1 MNIKRLLAV
10 ILAVLALLSFVG
22 CNVKKDTGKEP
33 LNAAGGKADE
43 AMSENQPEST
53 DAQASD
59 TASEAAGNEA
69 SSSGTAETAK
79 ETQKPTAAATA
90 RPNKPDVKKSKYFL
104 GTDLDGWYNWALAG
118 KGYNEG
124 ANYIKVWTEEFDSHD
139 NLVKRVSYKTL
150 DGESIPS
157 ITTTYEYT
165 YNSNG
170 TVKEIRTDGGNGY
183 IYSYEYDSAKRITKI
198 SVVEPISGDT
208 MNSYKFTYNKSGKLI
223 GVDSGRVAGMDG
235 TEYKITVSYDG
246 SGRVSKKEKVYSGG
260 LVKSYKYEYNSRND
274 ISRKTEEVKQSDDY
288 LKNVT
293 DYKYD
298 ENGALIKLVSTDSYG
313 STIEKEYKND
323 AYGIQVI
330 NTETTSSNK
339 YLAFIGG
346 DHGVIKITTDAQSD
360 RSIVVIKESYANAFV
375 PWLCANYKTVYV
387 LDPRM
392 LTVKLADFV
401 KTNSIDE
408 VLFLNYMFI
417 PSNPKF
423 MNALENMA

>member
-1 MNIKRLLAV
+1 MNIRRLVAAALA
-10 ILAVLALLSFVG
+10 LLMLLSFVG
-22 CNVKKDTGKEP
+22 CKTVDKTTDKKLP
-33 LNAAGGKADE
+33 
-43 AMSENQPEST
+43 
-53 DAQASD
+53 
-59 TASEAAGNEA
+59 
-69 SSSGTAETAK
+69 SSSGSSNEAISEEQSENTEQESSATPSDSSDNSASASEGGSTAK
-79 ETQKPTAAATA
+79 ETQNQSGGTATTA
-90 RPNKPDVKKSKYFL
+90 QLKPDIKKSRNFL

-124 ANYIKVWTEEFDSHD
+124 ANYIKVWAEEFDSHD

-165 YNSNG
+165 YNGNG
-170 TVKEIRTDGGNGY
+170 TVKEIRTNGGNGY

-223 GVDSGRVAGMDG
+223 GVDSGKVAGMDG

-288 LKNVT
+288 LKNVA

-298 ENGALIKLVSTDSYG
+298 ENGALIKLTVKSSDGSSQESVYTNDKYGNPVS
-313 STIEKEYKND
+313 
-323 AYGIQVI
+323 
-330 NTETTSSNK
+330 
-339 YLAFIGG
+339 
-346 DHGVIKITTDAQSD
+346 IKVTKT
-360 RSIVVIKESYANAFV
+360 ANG
-375 PWLCANYKTVYV
+375 KTVSSHSYPYTYKYESNRITV
-387 LDPRM
+387 TEHDGSKKIYEYHKNQSIMLDDSRI
-392 LTVKLADFV
+392 F
-401 KTNSIDE
+401 
-408 VLFLNYMFI
+408 
-417 PSNPKF
+417 
-423 MNALENMA
+423 

>member
-1 MNIKRLLAV
+1 MNIRRLVAAALA
-10 ILAVLALLSFVG
+10 LLMLLSFVG
-22 CNVKKDTGKEP
+22 CKTVDKTTDKKLP
-33 LNAAGGKADE
+33 
-43 AMSENQPEST
+43 
-53 DAQASD
+53 
-59 TASEAAGNEA
+59 
-69 SSSGTAETAK
+69 SSSGSSNEAISEEQSENTEQESSATPSDSSDNSASASEGGSTAK
-79 ETQKPTAAATA
+79 ETQNQSGGTATTA
-90 RPNKPDVKKSKYFL
+90 QLKPDIKKSSNFL

-124 ANYIKVWTEEFDSHD
+124 ANYIKVWAEEFDSHD

-165 YNSNG
+165 YNGNG
-170 TVKEIRTDGGNGY
+170 TVKEIRTNGGNGY

-223 GVDSGRVAGMDG
+223 GVDSGKVAGMDG

-298 ENGALIKLVSTDSYG
+298 ENGALIKLTVKSSDGSSQESVYTNDKYGNPVS
-313 STIEKEYKND
+313 
-323 AYGIQVI
+323 
-330 NTETTSSNK
+330 
-339 YLAFIGG
+339 
-346 DHGVIKITTDAQSD
+346 IKVTKT
-360 RSIVVIKESYANAFV
+360 ANG
-375 PWLCANYKTVYV
+375 KTVSSHSYPYTYKYESNRITV
-387 LDPRM
+387 TEHDGSKKIYEYHKNQSIMLDDSRI
-392 LTVKLADFV
+392 F
-401 KTNSIDE
+401 
-408 VLFLNYMFI
+408 
-417 PSNPKF
+417 
-423 MNALENMA
+423 

>member
-1 MNIKRLLAV
+1 MNIRRLVAAALA
-10 ILAVLALLSFVG
+10 LLMLLSFVG
-22 CNVKKDTGKEP
+22 CKTVDKTTDKKLP
-33 LNAAGGKADE
+33 
-43 AMSENQPEST
+43 
-53 DAQASD
+53 
-59 TASEAAGNEA
+59 
-69 SSSGTAETAK
+69 SSSGSSNEAISEEQSENTEQESSATPSDSSDNSASASEGGSTTK
-79 ETQKPTAAATA
+79 ETQNQSGGTATTA
-90 RPNKPDVKKSKYFL
+90 QLKPDIKKSRNFL

-124 ANYIKVWTEEFDSHD
+124 ANYIKVWAEEFDSHD

-165 YNSNG
+165 YNGNG
-170 TVKEIRTDGGNGY
+170 TVKEIRTNGGNGY

-223 GVDSGRVAGMDG
+223 GVDSGKVAGMDG

-298 ENGALIKLVSTDSYG
+298 ENGALIKLTVKSSDGSSQESVYTNDKYGNPVS
-313 STIEKEYKND
+313 
-323 AYGIQVI
+323 
-330 NTETTSSNK
+330 
-339 YLAFIGG
+339 
-346 DHGVIKITTDAQSD
+346 IKVTKT
-360 RSIVVIKESYANAFV
+360 ANG
-375 PWLCANYKTVYV
+375 KTVSSHNYPYTYKYESNRITV
-387 LDPRM
+387 TEHDGSKKIYEYHKNQSIMLDDSRI
-392 LTVKLADFV
+392 F
-401 KTNSIDE
+401 
-408 VLFLNYMFI
+408 
-417 PSNPKF
+417 
-423 MNALENMA
+423 

>member
-1 MNIKRLLAV
+1 MNIRRLVAAALA
-10 ILAVLALLSFVG
+10 LLMLLSFVG
-22 CNVKKDTGKEP
+22 CKTVDKTTDKKLP
-33 LNAAGGKADE
+33 
-43 AMSENQPEST
+43 
-53 DAQASD
+53 
-59 TASEAAGNEA
+59 
-69 SSSGTAETAK
+69 SSSGSSNEAISEEQSENTEQESSATPSDSSDNSASASEGGSTAK
-79 ETQKPTAAATA
+79 ETQNQSGGTATTA
-90 RPNKPDVKKSKYFL
+90 QLKPDIKKSRNFL

-124 ANYIKVWTEEFDSHD
+124 ANYIKVWAEEFNSHD

-165 YNSNG
+165 YNGNG
-170 TVKEIRTDGGNGY
+170 TVKEIRTNGGNGY

-223 GVDSGRVAGMDG
+223 GVDSGKVAGMDG

-298 ENGALIKLVSTDSYG
+298 ENGALIKLTVKSSDGSSQESVYTNDKYGNPVS
-313 STIEKEYKND
+313 
-323 AYGIQVI
+323 
-330 NTETTSSNK
+330 
-339 YLAFIGG
+339 
-346 DHGVIKITTDAQSD
+346 IKVTKT
-360 RSIVVIKESYANAFV
+360 ANG
-375 PWLCANYKTVYV
+375 KTVSSHSYPYTYKYESNRITV
-387 LDPRM
+387 TEHDGSKKIYEYHKNQSIMLDDSRI
-392 LTVKLADFV
+392 F
-401 KTNSIDE
+401 
-408 VLFLNYMFI
+408 
-417 PSNPKF
+417 
-423 MNALENMA
+423 

>member
-1 MNIKRLLAV
+1 MNIRRLVAAALA
-10 ILAVLALLSFVG
+10 LLMLLSFVG
-22 CNVKKDTGKEP
+22 CKTVDKTTDKKLP
-33 LNAAGGKADE
+33 
-43 AMSENQPEST
+43 
-53 DAQASD
+53 
-59 TASEAAGNEA
+59 
-69 SSSGTAETAK
+69 SSSGSSNEAISEEQSENTEQESSATPSDSSDNSASASEGGSTAK
-79 ETQKPTAAATA
+79 ETQNQSGGTATTA
-90 RPNKPDVKKSKYFL
+90 QLKPDIKKSRNFL

-124 ANYIKVWTEEFDSHD
+124 ANYIKVWAEEFNSHD

-165 YNSNG
+165 YNGNG
-170 TVKEIRTDGGNGY
+170 TVKEIRTNGGNGY

-208 MNSYKFTYNKSGKLI
+208 MNSYKLTYNKSGKLI
-223 GVDSGRVAGMDG
+223 GVDSGKVAGMDG

-298 ENGALIKLVSTDSYG
+298 ENGALIKLTVKSSDGSSQESVYTNDKYGNPVS
-313 STIEKEYKND
+313 
-323 AYGIQVI
+323 
-330 NTETTSSNK
+330 
-339 YLAFIGG
+339 
-346 DHGVIKITTDAQSD
+346 IKVTKT
-360 RSIVVIKESYANAFV
+360 ANG
-375 PWLCANYKTVYV
+375 KTVSSHSYPYTYKYESNRITV
-387 LDPRM
+387 TEHDGSKKIYEYHKNQSIMLDDSRI
-392 LTVKLADFV
+392 F
-401 KTNSIDE
+401 
-408 VLFLNYMFI
+408 
-417 PSNPKF
+417 
-423 MNALENMA
+423 

>member
-1 MNIKRLLAV
+1 MNIRRLVAAALA
-10 ILAVLALLSFVG
+10 LLMLLSFVG
-22 CNVKKDTGKEP
+22 CKTVDKTTDKKLP
-33 LNAAGGKADE
+33 
-43 AMSENQPEST
+43 
-53 DAQASD
+53 
-59 TASEAAGNEA
+59 
-69 SSSGTAETAK
+69 SSSGSSNEAISEEQSENTEQESSATPSDSSDNSASASEGGSTAK
-79 ETQKPTAAATA
+79 ETQNQSGGTATTA
-90 RPNKPDVKKSKYFL
+90 QLKPDIKKSRNFL

-124 ANYIKVWTEEFDSHD
+124 ANYIKVWAEEFDSHD

-165 YNSNG
+165 YNGNG
-170 TVKEIRTDGGNGY
+170 TVKEIRTNGGNGY

-223 GVDSGRVAGMDG
+223 GVDSGKVAGMDG

-298 ENGALIKLVSTDSYG
+298 ENGALIKLTVKSSDGSSQESVYTNDKYGNPVS
-313 STIEKEYKND
+313 
-323 AYGIQVI
+323 
-330 NTETTSSNK
+330 
-339 YLAFIGG
+339 
-346 DHGVIKITTDAQSD
+346 IKVTKT
-360 RSIVVIKESYANAFV
+360 ANG
-375 PWLCANYKTVYV
+375 KTVSSHSYPYTYKYESNRITV
-387 LDPRM
+387 AEHDGSKKIYEYHKNQSIMLDDSRI
-392 LTVKLADFV
+392 F
-401 KTNSIDE
+401 
-408 VLFLNYMFI
+408 
-417 PSNPKF
+417 
-423 MNALENMA
+423 

>member
-1 MNIKRLLAV
+1 MNIRRLVAAALA
-10 ILAVLALLSFVG
+10 LLMLLSFVG
-22 CNVKKDTGKEP
+22 CKTVDKTTDKKLP
-33 LNAAGGKADE
+33 
-43 AMSENQPEST
+43 
-53 DAQASD
+53 
-59 TASEAAGNEA
+59 
-69 SSSGTAETAK
+69 SSSGSSNEAISEEQSENTEQESSATPSDSSDNSASASEGGSTAK
-79 ETQKPTAAATA
+79 ETQNQSGGTATTA
-90 RPNKPDVKKSKYFL
+90 QLKPDIKKSRNFL

-124 ANYIKVWTEEFDSHD
+124 ANYIKVWAEEFNSHD

-165 YNSNG
+165 YNGNG
-170 TVKEIRTDGGNGY
+170 TVKEIRTNGGNGY

-208 MNSYKFTYNKSGKLI
+208 MNSYKFTYNKTGKLI
-223 GVDSGRVAGMDG
+223 GVDSGKVAGMDG

-298 ENGALIKLVSTDSYG
+298 ENGALIKLTVKSSDGSSQESVYTNDKYGNPVS
-313 STIEKEYKND
+313 
-323 AYGIQVI
+323 
-330 NTETTSSNK
+330 
-339 YLAFIGG
+339 
-346 DHGVIKITTDAQSD
+346 IKVTKT
-360 RSIVVIKESYANAFV
+360 ANG
-375 PWLCANYKTVYV
+375 KTVSSHSYPYTYKYESNRITV
-387 LDPRM
+387 TEHDGSKKIYEYHKNQSIMLDDSRI
-392 LTVKLADFV
+392 F
-401 KTNSIDE
+401 
-408 VLFLNYMFI
+408 
-417 PSNPKF
+417 
-423 MNALENMA
+423 

>member
-1 MNIKRLLAV
+1 MNIRRLVAAALA
-10 ILAVLALLSFVG
+10 LLMLLSFVG
-22 CNVKKDTGKEP
+22 CKTVDKTTDKKLP
-33 LNAAGGKADE
+33 
-43 AMSENQPEST
+43 
-53 DAQASD
+53 
-59 TASEAAGNEA
+59 
-69 SSSGTAETAK
+69 SSSGSSNEAISEEQSENTEQESSATPSDSSDNSASASEGGSTAK
-79 ETQKPTAAATA
+79 ETQNQSGGTATTA
-90 RPNKPDVKKSKYFL
+90 QLKPDIKKSRNFL

-124 ANYIKVWTEEFDSHD
+124 ANYIKVWAEEFNSHD

-165 YNSNG
+165 YNGNG
-170 TVKEIRTDGGNGY
+170 TVKEIRTNGGNGY

-223 GVDSGRVAGMDG
+223 GVDSGKVAGMDG
-235 TEYKITVSYDG
+235 TEYKITVSYDS

-298 ENGALIKLVSTDSYG
+298 ENGALIKLTVKSSDGSSQESVYTNDKYGNPVS
-313 STIEKEYKND
+313 
-323 AYGIQVI
+323 
-330 NTETTSSNK
+330 
-339 YLAFIGG
+339 
-346 DHGVIKITTDAQSD
+346 IKVTKT
-360 RSIVVIKESYANAFV
+360 ANG
-375 PWLCANYKTVYV
+375 KTVSSHSYPYTYKYESNRITV
-387 LDPRM
+387 TEHDGSKKIYEYHKNQSIMLDDSRI
-392 LTVKLADFV
+392 F
-401 KTNSIDE
+401 
-408 VLFLNYMFI
+408 
-417 PSNPKF
+417 
-423 MNALENMA
+423 

>member
-1 MNIKRLLAV
+1 MNIRRLVAAALA
-10 ILAVLALLSFVG
+10 LLMLLSFVG
-22 CNVKKDTGKEP
+22 CKTVDKTTDKKLP
-33 LNAAGGKADE
+33 
-43 AMSENQPEST
+43 
-53 DAQASD
+53 
-59 TASEAAGNEA
+59 
-69 SSSGTAETAK
+69 SSSGSSNEAISEEQSENTEQESSATPSDSSDNSASASEGGSTAK
-79 ETQKPTAAATA
+79 ETQNQPGGTATTA
-90 RPNKPDVKKSKYFL
+90 QLKPDIKKSRNFL

-124 ANYIKVWTEEFDSHD
+124 ANYIKVWAEEFDSHD

-165 YNSNG
+165 YNGNG
-170 TVKEIRTDGGNGY
+170 TVKEIRTNGGNGY

-223 GVDSGRVAGMDG
+223 GVDSGKVAGMDG

-298 ENGALIKLVSTDSYG
+298 ENGALIKLTVKSSDGSSQESVYTNDKYGNPVS
-313 STIEKEYKND
+313 
-323 AYGIQVI
+323 
-330 NTETTSSNK
+330 
-339 YLAFIGG
+339 
-346 DHGVIKITTDAQSD
+346 IKVTKT
-360 RSIVVIKESYANAFV
+360 ANG
-375 PWLCANYKTVYV
+375 KTVSSHSYPYTYKYESNRITV
-387 LDPRM
+387 TEHDGSKKIYEYHKNQSIMLDDSRI
-392 LTVKLADFV
+392 F
-401 KTNSIDE
+401 
-408 VLFLNYMFI
+408 
-417 PSNPKF
+417 
-423 MNALENMA
+423 

>member
-1 MNIKRLLAV
+1 MNIRRLVAAALA
-10 ILAVLALLSFVG
+10 LLMLLSFVG
-22 CNVKKDTGKEP
+22 CKTVDKTTDKKLP
-33 LNAAGGKADE
+33 
-43 AMSENQPEST
+43 
-53 DAQASD
+53 
-59 TASEAAGNEA
+59 
-69 SSSGTAETAK
+69 SSSGSSNEAISEEQSENTEQESSATPSDSSDNSASASEGGSTAK
-79 ETQKPTAAATA
+79 ETQNQSGGTATTA
-90 RPNKPDVKKSKYFL
+90 QLKPDIKKSRNFL

-170 TVKEIRTDGGNGY
+170 TVKEIRTNGGNGY

-223 GVDSGRVAGMDG
+223 GVDSGKVAGMDG

-298 ENGALIKLVSTDSYG
+298 ENGALIKLTVKSSDGSSQESVYTNDKYGNPVS
-313 STIEKEYKND
+313 
-323 AYGIQVI
+323 
-330 NTETTSSNK
+330 
-339 YLAFIGG
+339 
-346 DHGVIKITTDAQSD
+346 IKVTKT
-360 RSIVVIKESYANAFV
+360 ANG
-375 PWLCANYKTVYV
+375 KTVSSHSYPYTYKYESNRITV
-387 LDPRM
+387 TEHDGSKKIYEYHKNQSIMLDDSRI
-392 LTVKLADFV
+392 F
-401 KTNSIDE
+401 
-408 VLFLNYMFI
+408 
-417 PSNPKF
+417 
-423 MNALENMA
+423 

>member
-1 MNIKRLLAV
+1 MNIRRLVAAALA
-10 ILAVLALLSFVG
+10 LLMLLSFVG
-22 CNVKKDTGKEP
+22 CKTVDKTTDKKLP
-33 LNAAGGKADE
+33 
-43 AMSENQPEST
+43 
-53 DAQASD
+53 
-59 TASEAAGNEA
+59 
-69 SSSGTAETAK
+69 SSSGSSNEAISEEQSENTEQESSAAPSDSSESSASASEGGSTAK
-79 ETQKPTAAATA
+79 ETQRQSGGTAAAA
-90 RPNKPDVKKSKYFL
+90 QLKPDIKKSRNFL

-118 KGYNEG
+118 KGYDEG

-198 SVVEPISGDT
+198 SAVEPISGDT

-223 GVDSGRVAGMDG
+223 GVDSGKVAGVDG

-298 ENGALIKLVSTDSYG
+298 ENGALIKMTMKSSDGSSQESVYTNDKYGNPVS
-313 STIEKEYKND
+313 
-323 AYGIQVI
+323 
-330 NTETTSSNK
+330 
-339 YLAFIGG
+339 
-346 DHGVIKITTDAQSD
+346 IKVTKA
-360 RSIVVIKESYANAFV
+360 ANG
-375 PWLCANYKTVYV
+375 KTVSSHSYPYTYKYESNRITV
-387 LDPRM
+387 TEHDGSKKIYEYHKNQSIM
-392 LTVKLADFV
+392 LNDSRIF
-401 KTNSIDE
+401 
-408 VLFLNYMFI
+408 
-417 PSNPKF
+417 
-423 MNALENMA
+423 

>member
-1 MNIKRLLAV
+1 MNIRRLVAAALA
-10 ILAVLALLSFVG
+10 LLMLLSFVG
-22 CNVKKDTGKEP
+22 CKTVDKTTDKKLP
-33 LNAAGGKADE
+33 
-43 AMSENQPEST
+43 
-53 DAQASD
+53 
-59 TASEAAGNEA
+59 
-69 SSSGTAETAK
+69 SSSGSSNEAISEEQSENTEQESSATPSDSSDNSASASEGGSTAK
-79 ETQKPTAAATA
+79 ETQNQSGGTATTA
-90 RPNKPDVKKSKYFL
+90 QLKPDIKKSRNFL

-124 ANYIKVWTEEFDSHD
+124 ANYIKVWAEEFDSHD
-139 NLVKRVSYKTL
+139 NLVKRVSYKAL

-165 YNSNG
+165 YNGNG
-170 TVKEIRTDGGNGY
+170 TVKEIRTNGGNGY

-223 GVDSGRVAGMDG
+223 GVDSGKVAGMDG

-298 ENGALIKLVSTDSYG
+298 ENGALIKLTVKSSDGSSQESVYTNDKYGNPVS
-313 STIEKEYKND
+313 
-323 AYGIQVI
+323 
-330 NTETTSSNK
+330 
-339 YLAFIGG
+339 
-346 DHGVIKITTDAQSD
+346 IKVTKT
-360 RSIVVIKESYANAFV
+360 ANG
-375 PWLCANYKTVYV
+375 KTVSSHSYPYTYKYESNRITV
-387 LDPRM
+387 TEHDGSKKIYEYHKNQSIMLDDSRI
-392 LTVKLADFV
+392 F
-401 KTNSIDE
+401 
-408 VLFLNYMFI
+408 
-417 PSNPKF
+417 
-423 MNALENMA
+423 

>member
-1 MNIKRLLAV
+1 MNIRRLVAAALALL
-10 ILAVLALLSFVG
+10 ILLSFVG
-22 CNVKKDTGKEP
+22 CKTVDKTTDKKLP
-33 LNAAGGKADE
+33 
-43 AMSENQPEST
+43 
-53 DAQASD
+53 
-59 TASEAAGNEA
+59 
-69 SSSGTAETAK
+69 SSSGSSNEAISEEQSENTEQESSATPSDSSDNSASASEGGSTAK
-79 ETQKPTAAATA
+79 ETQNQSGGTATTA
-90 RPNKPDVKKSKYFL
+90 QLKPDIKKSRNFL

-124 ANYIKVWTEEFDSHD
+124 ANYIKVWAEEFNSHD

-165 YNSNG
+165 YNGNG
-170 TVKEIRTDGGNGY
+170 TVKEIRTNGGNGY

-223 GVDSGRVAGMDG
+223 GVDSGKVAGMDG

-298 ENGALIKLVSTDSYG
+298 ENGALIKLTVKSSDGSSQESVYTNDKYGNPVS
-313 STIEKEYKND
+313 
-323 AYGIQVI
+323 
-330 NTETTSSNK
+330 
-339 YLAFIGG
+339 
-346 DHGVIKITTDAQSD
+346 IKVTKT
-360 RSIVVIKESYANAFV
+360 ANG
-375 PWLCANYKTVYV
+375 KTVSSHSYPYTYKYESNRITV
-387 LDPRM
+387 TEHDGSKKIYEYHKNQSIMLDDSRI
-392 LTVKLADFV
+392 F
-401 KTNSIDE
+401 
-408 VLFLNYMFI
+408 
-417 PSNPKF
+417 
-423 MNALENMA
+423 

>member
-1 MNIKRLLAV
+1 MNIRRLVAAALA
-10 ILAVLALLSFVG
+10 LLMLLSFVG
-22 CNVKKDTGKEP
+22 CKTVDKTTDKKLP
-33 LNAAGGKADE
+33 
-43 AMSENQPEST
+43 
-53 DAQASD
+53 
-59 TASEAAGNEA
+59 
-69 SSSGTAETAK
+69 SSSGSSNEAISEEQSENTEQESSATPSDSSDNSASASEGGSTAK
-79 ETQKPTAAATA
+79 ETQNQSGGTATTA
-90 RPNKPDVKKSKYFL
+90 QLKPDIKKSRNFL

-124 ANYIKVWTEEFDSHD
+124 ANYIKVWAEEFDSHD

-165 YNSNG
+165 YNGNG
-170 TVKEIRTDGGNGY
+170 TVKEIRTNGGNGY

-223 GVDSGRVAGMDG
+223 GVDSGKVADMDG

-298 ENGALIKLVSTDSYG
+298 ENGALIKLTVKSSDGSSQESVYTNDKYGNPVS
-313 STIEKEYKND
+313 
-323 AYGIQVI
+323 
-330 NTETTSSNK
+330 
-339 YLAFIGG
+339 
-346 DHGVIKITTDAQSD
+346 IKVTKT
-360 RSIVVIKESYANAFV
+360 ANG
-375 PWLCANYKTVYV
+375 KTVSSHSYPYTYKYESNRITV
-387 LDPRM
+387 TEHDGSKKIYEYHKNQSIMLDDSRI
-392 LTVKLADFV
+392 F
-401 KTNSIDE
+401 
-408 VLFLNYMFI
+408 
-417 PSNPKF
+417 
-423 MNALENMA
+423 

>member
-1 MNIKRLLAV
+1 MNIRRFAAAAIALLM
-10 ILAVLALLSFVG
+10 LLSFVG
-22 CNVKKDTGKEP
+22 CKTVDKTTDKKLP
-33 LNAAGGKADE
+33 
-43 AMSENQPEST
+43 
-53 DAQASD
+53 
-59 TASEAAGNEA
+59 
-69 SSSGTAETAK
+69 SSSGSSNEAISEEQSENTEQESSAAPSDSSDNSASASEGGSTAK
-79 ETQKPTAAATA
+79 ETQSQSGGTATTA
-90 RPNKPDVKKSKYFL
+90 QLKPDIKKSRNFL

-118 KGYNEG
+118 KGYDEG

-198 SVVEPISGDT
+198 SAVEPISGDT
-208 MNSYKFTYNKSGKLI
+208 MNSYKFTYSKSGKLI
-223 GVDSGRVAGMDG
+223 GVDSGKVAGVDG

-298 ENGALIKLVSTDSYG
+298 ENGALIKMTMKSSDGSSQESVYTNDKYGNPVS
-313 STIEKEYKND
+313 
-323 AYGIQVI
+323 
-330 NTETTSSNK
+330 
-339 YLAFIGG
+339 
-346 DHGVIKITTDAQSD
+346 IKVTKT
-360 RSIVVIKESYANAFV
+360 ANG
-375 PWLCANYKTVYV
+375 KTVSSHSYPYTYNYESNRITV
-387 LDPRM
+387 TEHDGSKKIYEYHKNQSIM
-392 LTVKLADFV
+392 LNDSRIF
-401 KTNSIDE
+401 
-408 VLFLNYMFI
+408 
-417 PSNPKF
+417 
-423 MNALENMA
+423 

>member
-1 MNIKRLLAV
+1 MNIRRLVAAALA
-10 ILAVLALLSFVG
+10 LLMLLSFVG
-22 CNVKKDTGKEP
+22 CKTVDKTTDKKLP
-33 LNAAGGKADE
+33 
-43 AMSENQPEST
+43 
-53 DAQASD
+53 
-59 TASEAAGNEA
+59 
-69 SSSGTAETAK
+69 SSSGSSNEAISEEQSENTEQESSATPSDSSDNSASASEGGSTAK
-79 ETQKPTAAATA
+79 ETQNQSGGTATTA
-90 RPNKPDVKKSKYFL
+90 QLKPDIKKSRNFL
-104 GTDLDGWYNWALAG
+104 GTDLDGWYNWARAG

-124 ANYIKVWTEEFDSHD
+124 ANYIKVWAEEFDSHD

-165 YNSNG
+165 YNGNG
-170 TVKEIRTDGGNGY
+170 TVKEIRTNGGNGY

-223 GVDSGRVAGMDG
+223 GVDSGKVAGMDG

-298 ENGALIKLVSTDSYG
+298 ENGALIKLTVKSSDGSSQESVYTNDKYGNPVS
-313 STIEKEYKND
+313 
-323 AYGIQVI
+323 
-330 NTETTSSNK
+330 
-339 YLAFIGG
+339 
-346 DHGVIKITTDAQSD
+346 IKVTKT
-360 RSIVVIKESYANAFV
+360 ANG
-375 PWLCANYKTVYV
+375 KTVSSHSYPYTYKYESNRITV
-387 LDPRM
+387 TEHDGSKKIYEYHKNQSIMLDDSRI
-392 LTVKLADFV
+392 F
-401 KTNSIDE
+401 
-408 VLFLNYMFI
+408 
-417 PSNPKF
+417 
-423 MNALENMA
+423 

>member
-1 MNIKRLLAV
+1 MNIRRLVAAALA
-10 ILAVLALLSFVG
+10 LLMLLSFVG
-22 CNVKKDTGKEP
+22 CKTVDKTTDKKLP
-33 LNAAGGKADE
+33 
-43 AMSENQPEST
+43 
-53 DAQASD
+53 
-59 TASEAAGNEA
+59 
-69 SSSGTAETAK
+69 SSSGSSNEAISEEQSENTEQESSATPSDSSDNSASASEGGSTAK
-79 ETQKPTAAATA
+79 ETQNQSGGTATTA
-90 RPNKPDVKKSKYFL
+90 QLKPDIKKSRNFL

-124 ANYIKVWTEEFDSHD
+124 ANYIKVWAEEFDSHD

-165 YNSNG
+165 YNGNG
-170 TVKEIRTDGGNGY
+170 TVKEIRTNGGNGY

-223 GVDSGRVAGMDG
+223 GVDSSKVAGMDG

-298 ENGALIKLVSTDSYG
+298 ENGALIKLTVKSSDGSSQESVYTNDKYGNPVS
-313 STIEKEYKND
+313 
-323 AYGIQVI
+323 
-330 NTETTSSNK
+330 
-339 YLAFIGG
+339 
-346 DHGVIKITTDAQSD
+346 IKVTKT
-360 RSIVVIKESYANAFV
+360 ANG
-375 PWLCANYKTVYV
+375 KTVSSHSYPYTYKYESNRITV
-387 LDPRM
+387 TEHDGSKKIYEYHKNQSIMLDDSRI
-392 LTVKLADFV
+392 F
-401 KTNSIDE
+401 
-408 VLFLNYMFI
+408 
-417 PSNPKF
+417 
-423 MNALENMA
+423 

>member
-10 ILAVLALLSFVG
+10 ILAVMALLSFVG
-22 CNVKKDTGKEP
+22 CNVKKNTGKEP

-53 DAQASD
+53 DAQ
-59 TASEAAGNEA
+59 ASEAAGNEA

-298 ENGALIKLVSTDSYG
+298 ENGALIKLTVKSSDGSSQESVYTNDKYG
-313 STIEKEYKND
+313 NP
-323 AYGIQVI
+323 V
-330 NTETTSSNK
+330 N
-339 YLAFIGG
+339 
-346 DHGVIKITTDAQSD
+346 IKVTKT
-360 RSIVVIKESYANAFV
+360 ANG
-375 PWLCANYKTVYV
+375 KTVSSHTYPYTYKYESNRITV
-387 LDPRM
+387 TEHDGSKKIYEYHKNQSIM
-392 LTVKLADFV
+392 LNDSRIF
-401 KTNSIDE
+401 
-408 VLFLNYMFI
+408 
-417 PSNPKF
+417 
-423 MNALENMA
+423 

>member
-1 MNIKRLLAV
+1 MNIRRLVAAALA
-10 ILAVLALLSFVG
+10 LLMLLSFVG
-22 CNVKKDTGKEP
+22 CKTVDKTTDKKLP
-33 LNAAGGKADE
+33 
-43 AMSENQPEST
+43 
-53 DAQASD
+53 
-59 TASEAAGNEA
+59 
-69 SSSGTAETAK
+69 SSSGSSNEAISEEQSENTEQESSATPSDSSDNSASASEGGSTAK
-79 ETQKPTAAATA
+79 ETQNQSGGTATTA
-90 RPNKPDVKKSKYFL
+90 QLKPDIKKSRNFL

-124 ANYIKVWTEEFDSHD
+124 ANYIKVWAEEFDSHD

-165 YNSNG
+165 YNGNG
-170 TVKEIRTDGGNGY
+170 TVKEIRTNGGNGY

-208 MNSYKFTYNKSGKLI
+208 MNSYKFTDHKSGKLI
-223 GVDSGRVAGMDG
+223 GVDSGKVAGMDG

-298 ENGALIKLVSTDSYG
+298 ENGALIKLTVKSSDGSSQESVYTNDKYGNPVS
-313 STIEKEYKND
+313 
-323 AYGIQVI
+323 
-330 NTETTSSNK
+330 
-339 YLAFIGG
+339 
-346 DHGVIKITTDAQSD
+346 IKVTKT
-360 RSIVVIKESYANAFV
+360 ANG
-375 PWLCANYKTVYV
+375 KTVSSHSYPYTYKYESNRITV
-387 LDPRM
+387 TEHDGSKKIYEYHKNQSIMLDDSRI
-392 LTVKLADFV
+392 F
-401 KTNSIDE
+401 
-408 VLFLNYMFI
+408 
-417 PSNPKF
+417 
-423 MNALENMA
+423 

>member
-59 TASEAAGNEA
+59 TASENAGNEA

-118 KGYNEG
+118 KCYNEG

-298 ENGALIKLVSTDSYG
+298 ENGALIKLTVKSSDGSSQESVYTNDKYG
-313 STIEKEYKND
+313 NP
-323 AYGIQVI
+323 V
-330 NTETTSSNK
+330 N
-339 YLAFIGG
+339 
-346 DHGVIKITTDAQSD
+346 IKVTKT
-360 RSIVVIKESYANAFV
+360 ANG
-375 PWLCANYKTVYV
+375 KTVSSHTYPYTYKYESNRITV
-387 LDPRM
+387 TEHDGSKKIYEYHKNQSIMLDDSRI
-392 LTVKLADFV
+392 F
-401 KTNSIDE
+401 
-408 VLFLNYMFI
+408 
-417 PSNPKF
+417 
-423 MNALENMA
+423 

>member
-1 MNIKRLLAV
+1 MNIRRLVAAALA
-10 ILAVLALLSFVG
+10 LLMLLSFVG
-22 CNVKKDTGKEP
+22 CKTVDKTTDKKLP
-33 LNAAGGKADE
+33 
-43 AMSENQPEST
+43 
-53 DAQASD
+53 
-59 TASEAAGNEA
+59 
-69 SSSGTAETAK
+69 SSSGSSNEAISEEQSENTEQESSATPSDSSDNSASASEGGSTAK
-79 ETQKPTAAATA
+79 ETQNQSGGTATTA
-90 RPNKPDVKKSKYFL
+90 QLKPDIKKSRNFL

-124 ANYIKVWTEEFDSHD
+124 ANYIKVWAEEFDSHD

-165 YNSNG
+165 YNGNG
-170 TVKEIRTDGGNGY
+170 TVKEIRTNGGNGY

-223 GVDSGRVAGMDG
+223 GVDSGKVAGMDG
-235 TEYKITVSYDG
+235 TEYKIPVSYDG

-298 ENGALIKLVSTDSYG
+298 ENGALIKLTVKSSDGSSQESVYTNDKYGNPVS
-313 STIEKEYKND
+313 
-323 AYGIQVI
+323 
-330 NTETTSSNK
+330 
-339 YLAFIGG
+339 
-346 DHGVIKITTDAQSD
+346 IKVTKT
-360 RSIVVIKESYANAFV
+360 ANG
-375 PWLCANYKTVYV
+375 KTVSSHSYPYTYKYESNRITV
-387 LDPRM
+387 TEHDGSKKIYEYHKNQSIMLDDSRI
-392 LTVKLADFV
+392 F
-401 KTNSIDE
+401 
-408 VLFLNYMFI
+408 
-417 PSNPKF
+417 
-423 MNALENMA
+423 

>member
-1 MNIKRLLAV
+1 MNIRRLVAAALA
-10 ILAVLALLSFVG
+10 LLMLLSFVG
-22 CNVKKDTGKEP
+22 CKTVDKTTDKKLPSSSGSS
-33 LNAAGGKADE
+33 NE
-43 AMSENQPEST
+43 AMSEEQSENTEQESSAT
-53 DAQASD
+53 PSDSSDNSAS
-59 TASEAAGNEA
+59 ASEGG
-69 SSSGTAETAK
+69 STAK
-79 ETQKPTAAATA
+79 ETQNQSGGTATTA
-90 RPNKPDVKKSKYFL
+90 QLKPDIKKSRNFL

-124 ANYIKVWTEEFDSHD
+124 ANYIKVWAEEFDSHD

-165 YNSNG
+165 YNGNG
-170 TVKEIRTDGGNGY
+170 TVKEIRTNGGNGY

-223 GVDSGRVAGMDG
+223 GVDSGKVAGMDG

-298 ENGALIKLVSTDSYG
+298 ENGALIKLTVKSSDGSSQESVYTNDKYGNPVS
-313 STIEKEYKND
+313 
-323 AYGIQVI
+323 
-330 NTETTSSNK
+330 
-339 YLAFIGG
+339 
-346 DHGVIKITTDAQSD
+346 IKVTKT
-360 RSIVVIKESYANAFV
+360 ANG
-375 PWLCANYKTVYV
+375 KTVSSHSYPYTYKYESNRITV
-387 LDPRM
+387 TEHDGSKKIYEYHKNQSIMLDDSRI
-392 LTVKLADFV
+392 F
-401 KTNSIDE
+401 
-408 VLFLNYMFI
+408 
-417 PSNPKF
+417 
-423 MNALENMA
+423 

>member
-1 MNIKRLLAV
+1 MNIRRLVAAALA
-10 ILAVLALLSFVG
+10 LLMLLSFVG
-22 CNVKKDTGKEP
+22 CKTVDKTTDKKLP
-33 LNAAGGKADE
+33 
-43 AMSENQPEST
+43 
-53 DAQASD
+53 
-59 TASEAAGNEA
+59 
-69 SSSGTAETAK
+69 SSSGSSNEAISEEQSENTEQESSATPSDSSDNSASASEGGSTAK
-79 ETQKPTAAATA
+79 ETQNQSGGTATTA
-90 RPNKPDVKKSKYFL
+90 QLKPDIKKSRNFL

-124 ANYIKVWTEEFDSHD
+124 ANYIKVWAEEFDSHD

-165 YNSNG
+165 YNGNG
-170 TVKEIRTDGGNGY
+170 TVKEIRTNGGNGY

-223 GVDSGRVAGMDG
+223 GVDSGKVAGMDG

-298 ENGALIKLVSTDSYG
+298 ENGALIKLTVKSSDGSSQESVYTNDKYGNPVS
-313 STIEKEYKND
+313 
-323 AYGIQVI
+323 
-330 NTETTSSNK
+330 
-339 YLAFIGG
+339 
-346 DHGVIKITTDAQSD
+346 IKVTKT
-360 RSIVVIKESYANAFV
+360 ANG
-375 PWLCANYKTVYV
+375 KTVSSHSYPYTYKYESNRITV
-387 LDPRM
+387 TEHDGSKKIYEYHKKQSIMLDDSRI
-392 LTVKLADFV
+392 F
-401 KTNSIDE
+401 
-408 VLFLNYMFI
+408 
-417 PSNPKF
+417 
-423 MNALENMA
+423 

>member
-1 MNIKRLLAV
+1 MNIRRLVAAALA
-10 ILAVLALLSFVG
+10 LLMLLSFVG
-22 CNVKKDTGKEP
+22 CKTVDKTTDKKLP
-33 LNAAGGKADE
+33 
-43 AMSENQPEST
+43 
-53 DAQASD
+53 
-59 TASEAAGNEA
+59 
-69 SSSGTAETAK
+69 SSSGSSNEAISEEQSENTEQESSATPSDSSDNSASASEGGSTAK
-79 ETQKPTAAATA
+79 ETQNQSGGTATTA
-90 RPNKPDVKKSKYFL
+90 QLKPDIKKSRNFL

-124 ANYIKVWTEEFDSHD
+124 ANYIKVWAEEFDSHD

-165 YNSNG
+165 YNGNG
-170 TVKEIRTDGGNGY
+170 TVKEIRTNGGNGY

-223 GVDSGRVAGMDG
+223 GVDSGKVAGMDG

-293 DYKYD
+293 D
-298 ENGALIKLVSTDSYG
+298 
-313 STIEKEYKND
+313 
-323 AYGIQVI
+323 
-330 NTETTSSNK
+330 
-339 YLAFIGG
+339 
-346 DHGVIKITTDAQSD
+346 
-360 RSIVVIKESYANAFV
+360 
-375 PWLCANYKTVYV
+375 
-387 LDPRM
+387 
-392 LTVKLADFV
+392 
-401 KTNSIDE
+401 
-408 VLFLNYMFI
+408 
-417 PSNPKF
+417 
-423 MNALENMA
+423 

>member
-1 MNIKRLLAV
+1 MNIRRFAAAALALLM
-10 ILAVLALLSFVG
+10 LLSFVG
-22 CNVKKDTGKEP
+22 CKTVDKTTDKKLP
-33 LNAAGGKADE
+33 
-43 AMSENQPEST
+43 
-53 DAQASD
+53 
-59 TASEAAGNEA
+59 
-69 SSSGTAETAK
+69 SSSGSSNEAISEEQSENTEQESSAAPSDSSDNSASASEGGSTVK
-79 ETQKPTAAATA
+79 ETQSQSGGTAAAA
-90 RPNKPDVKKSKYFL
+90 QLKPDIKKSRNFL

-118 KGYNEG
+118 KGYDEG

-198 SVVEPISGDT
+198 SAVEPISGDT
-208 MNSYKFTYNKSGKLI
+208 MNSYKFTYSKSGKLI
-223 GVDSGRVAGMDG
+223 GVDSGKVAGVDG

-298 ENGALIKLVSTDSYG
+298 ENGALIKMTMKSSDGSSQESVYTNDKYGNPVS
-313 STIEKEYKND
+313 
-323 AYGIQVI
+323 
-330 NTETTSSNK
+330 
-339 YLAFIGG
+339 
-346 DHGVIKITTDAQSD
+346 IKVTKA
-360 RSIVVIKESYANAFV
+360 ANG
-375 PWLCANYKTVYV
+375 KTVSSHSYPYTYKYESNRITV
-387 LDPRM
+387 TEHDGSKKIYEYHKNQSIM
-392 LTVKLADFV
+392 LNDSRIF
-401 KTNSIDE
+401 
-408 VLFLNYMFI
+408 
-417 PSNPKF
+417 
-423 MNALENMA
+423 

>member
-1 MNIKRLLAV
+1 MNIRRFAAAAIALLM
-10 ILAVLALLSFVG
+10 LLSFVG
-22 CNVKKDTGKEP
+22 CKTVDKTTDKKLP
-33 LNAAGGKADE
+33 
-43 AMSENQPEST
+43 
-53 DAQASD
+53 
-59 TASEAAGNEA
+59 
-69 SSSGTAETAK
+69 SSSGSSNEAISEEQSENAEQESSATTSDSSESSASASESGSTAK
-79 ETQKPTAAATA
+79 ETQSQSGGTATTA
-90 RPNKPDVKKSKYFL
+90 QLKPDIKKSRNFL

-170 TVKEIRTDGGNGY
+170 TVKEIRTNGGNGY

-223 GVDSGRVAGMDG
+223 GVDSGKVAGMDG
-235 TEYKITVSYDG
+235 TEYKISISYDG

-298 ENGALIKLVSTDSYG
+298 ENGALIKLTVKSSDGSSQESVYTNDKYGNPVS
-313 STIEKEYKND
+313 
-323 AYGIQVI
+323 
-330 NTETTSSNK
+330 
-339 YLAFIGG
+339 
-346 DHGVIKITTDAQSD
+346 IKVTKT
-360 RSIVVIKESYANAFV
+360 ANG
-375 PWLCANYKTVYV
+375 KTVSSHSYPYTYNYESNRITV
-387 LDPRM
+387 TEHDGSKKIYEYHKNQSIMLDDSRI
-392 LTVKLADFV
+392 F
-401 KTNSIDE
+401 
-408 VLFLNYMFI
+408 
-417 PSNPKF
+417 
-423 MNALENMA
+423 

>member
-1 MNIKRLLAV
+1 MNIRRLVAAALA
-10 ILAVLALLSFVG
+10 LLMLLSFVG
-22 CNVKKDTGKEP
+22 CKTVDKTTDKKLP
-33 LNAAGGKADE
+33 
-43 AMSENQPEST
+43 
-53 DAQASD
+53 
-59 TASEAAGNEA
+59 
-69 SSSGTAETAK
+69 SSSGSSNEAISEEQSENTEQESSATPSDSSDNSASASEGGSTAK
-79 ETQKPTAAATA
+79 ETQNQSGGTATTA
-90 RPNKPDVKKSKYFL
+90 QLKPDIKKSRNFL
-104 GTDLDGWYNWALAG
+104 GIDLDGWYNWALAG

-124 ANYIKVWTEEFDSHD
+124 ANYIKVWAEEFDSHD

-165 YNSNG
+165 YNGNG
-170 TVKEIRTDGGNGY
+170 TVKEIRTNGGNGY

-223 GVDSGRVAGMDG
+223 GVDSGKVAGMDG

-298 ENGALIKLVSTDSYG
+298 ENGALIKLTVKSSDGSSQESVYTNDKYGNPVS
-313 STIEKEYKND
+313 
-323 AYGIQVI
+323 
-330 NTETTSSNK
+330 
-339 YLAFIGG
+339 
-346 DHGVIKITTDAQSD
+346 IKVTKT
-360 RSIVVIKESYANAFV
+360 ANG
-375 PWLCANYKTVYV
+375 KTVSSHSYPYTYKYESNRITV
-387 LDPRM
+387 TEHDGSKKIYEYHKNQSIMLDDSRI
-392 LTVKLADFV
+392 F
-401 KTNSIDE
+401 
-408 VLFLNYMFI
+408 
-417 PSNPKF
+417 
-423 MNALENMA
+423 

>member
-1 MNIKRLLAV
+1 MNIRRLVAAALA
-10 ILAVLALLSFVG
+10 LLMLLSFVG
-22 CNVKKDTGKEP
+22 CKTVDKTTDKKLP
-33 LNAAGGKADE
+33 
-43 AMSENQPEST
+43 
-53 DAQASD
+53 
-59 TASEAAGNEA
+59 
-69 SSSGTAETAK
+69 SSSGSSNEAISEEQSENTEQESSATPSDSSDNSASASEGGSTAK
-79 ETQKPTAAATA
+79 ETQNQSGGTATTA
-90 RPNKPDVKKSKYFL
+90 QLKPDIKKSRNFL

-124 ANYIKVWTEEFDSHD
+124 ANYIKVWAEEFDSHD
-139 NLVKRVSYKTL
+139 NVVKRVSYKTL

-165 YNSNG
+165 YNGNG
-170 TVKEIRTDGGNGY
+170 TVKEIRTNGGNGY

-223 GVDSGRVAGMDG
+223 GVDSGKVAGMDG

-298 ENGALIKLVSTDSYG
+298 ENGALIKLTVKSSDGSSQESVYTNDKYGNPVS
-313 STIEKEYKND
+313 
-323 AYGIQVI
+323 
-330 NTETTSSNK
+330 
-339 YLAFIGG
+339 
-346 DHGVIKITTDAQSD
+346 IKVTKT
-360 RSIVVIKESYANAFV
+360 ANG
-375 PWLCANYKTVYV
+375 KTVSSHSYPYTYKYESNRITV
-387 LDPRM
+387 TEHDGSKKIYEYHKNQSIMLDDSRI
-392 LTVKLADFV
+392 F
-401 KTNSIDE
+401 
-408 VLFLNYMFI
+408 
-417 PSNPKF
+417 
-423 MNALENMA
+423 

>member
-1 MNIKRLLAV
+1 MNIRRFAAAALALLM
-10 ILAVLALLSFVG
+10 LLSFVG
-22 CNVKKDTGKEP
+22 CKTVDKTTDKKLP
-33 LNAAGGKADE
+33 
-43 AMSENQPEST
+43 
-53 DAQASD
+53 
-59 TASEAAGNEA
+59 
-69 SSSGTAETAK
+69 SSSGSSNEAISEEQSENTEQESSAAPSDSSDNSASASEGGSTVK
-79 ETQKPTAAATA
+79 ETQSQSGGTAAAA
-90 RPNKPDVKKSKYFL
+90 QLKPDIKKSRNFL

-118 KGYNEG
+118 KGYDEG

-208 MNSYKFTYNKSGKLI
+208 MNSYKFTYSKSGKLI
-223 GVDSGRVAGMDG
+223 GVDSGKVAGVDG
-235 TEYKITVSYDG
+235 TEYKISISYDG

-288 LKNVT
+288 FKNVT

-298 ENGALIKLVSTDSYG
+298 ENGALIKLTMKSSDGSSQESVYTNDKYGNPVS
-313 STIEKEYKND
+313 
-323 AYGIQVI
+323 
-330 NTETTSSNK
+330 
-339 YLAFIGG
+339 
-346 DHGVIKITTDAQSD
+346 IKVTKA
-360 RSIVVIKESYANAFV
+360 ANG
-375 PWLCANYKTVYV
+375 KTVSSHTYPYTYKYESNRITV
-387 LDPRM
+387 TEHDGSKKIYEYHKNQSIM
-392 LTVKLADFV
+392 LGDSRIF
-401 KTNSIDE
+401 
-408 VLFLNYMFI
+408 
-417 PSNPKF
+417 
-423 MNALENMA
+423 

>member
-1 MNIKRLLAV
+1 MNIRRLVAAALA
-10 ILAVLALLSFVG
+10 LLMLLSFVG
-22 CNVKKDTGKEP
+22 CKTVDKTTDKKLP
-33 LNAAGGKADE
+33 
-43 AMSENQPEST
+43 
-53 DAQASD
+53 
-59 TASEAAGNEA
+59 
-69 SSSGTAETAK
+69 SSSGSSNEAISEEQSENTEQESSATPSDSSDNSASASEGGSTAK
-79 ETQKPTAAATA
+79 ETQNQSGGTATTA
-90 RPNKPDVKKSKYFL
+90 QLKPDIKKSRNFL

-124 ANYIKVWTEEFDSHD
+124 ANYIKVWAEEFDSHD

-165 YNSNG
+165 YNGNG
-170 TVKEIRTDGGNGY
+170 TVKEIRTNGGNGY

-223 GVDSGRVAGMDG
+223 GVDSGKVAGMDG

-298 ENGALIKLVSTDSYG
+298 ENGALIKLTVKSSDGSSQESVYTNDKYGNPVS
-313 STIEKEYKND
+313 
-323 AYGIQVI
+323 
-330 NTETTSSNK
+330 
-339 YLAFIGG
+339 
-346 DHGVIKITTDAQSD
+346 IKVTKT
-360 RSIVVIKESYANAFV
+360 ANG
-375 PWLCANYKTVYV
+375 KTVSSHSYPYTYKYESNRITV
-387 LDPRM
+387 TEHDGSKKIYEYHKNQSIMLDDSRI
-392 LTVKLADFV
+392 F
-401 KTNSIDE
+401 
-408 VLFLNYMFI
+408 
-417 PSNPKF
+417 
-423 MNALENMA
+423 

>member
-1 MNIKRLLAV
+1 MNIRRLVAAALA
-10 ILAVLALLSFVG
+10 LLMLLSFVG
-22 CNVKKDTGKEP
+22 CKTVDKTTDKKLP
-33 LNAAGGKADE
+33 
-43 AMSENQPEST
+43 
-53 DAQASD
+53 
-59 TASEAAGNEA
+59 
-69 SSSGTAETAK
+69 SSSGSSNEAISEEQSENTEQESSATPSDSSDNSASASEGGSTAK
-79 ETQKPTAAATA
+79 ETQNQSGGTATTA
-90 RPNKPDVKKSKYFL
+90 QLKPDIKKSRNFL

-124 ANYIKVWTEEFDSHD
+124 ANYIKVWAEEFDSHD

-165 YNSNG
+165 YNGNG
-170 TVKEIRTDGGNGY
+170 TVKEIRTNGGNGY

-223 GVDSGRVAGMDG
+223 GVDSGKVAGMDG

-260 LVKSYKYEYNSRND
+260 LVKSYKYEYNSRNG

-298 ENGALIKLVSTDSYG
+298 ENGALIKLTVKSSDGSSQESVYTNDKYGNPVS
-313 STIEKEYKND
+313 
-323 AYGIQVI
+323 
-330 NTETTSSNK
+330 
-339 YLAFIGG
+339 
-346 DHGVIKITTDAQSD
+346 IKVTKT
-360 RSIVVIKESYANAFV
+360 ANG
-375 PWLCANYKTVYV
+375 KTVSSHSYPYTYKYESNRITV
-387 LDPRM
+387 TEHDGSKKIYEYHKNQSIMLDDSRI
-392 LTVKLADFV
+392 F
-401 KTNSIDE
+401 
-408 VLFLNYMFI
+408 
-417 PSNPKF
+417 
-423 MNALENMA
+423 